1 MKLLYFDCFSGI
13 SGDMTIS
20 SLLNHGIDVEK
31 FKEELKGLSLEGYE
45 LVFGTAKKNG
55 IAANTFKVV
64 CDDNHHH
71 HRTMK
76 DIEDIINKS
85 SLNEDVK
92 SLSLKIFRN
101 LADAESKIHGLPPD
115 EVHFHEVGAVDSI
128 IDIVSTAILINMI
141 SPDRIIFS
149 SLPVGSGFVNSQ
161 HGLIPVPAPATAEL
175 LKDIPIYD
183 NGIKAELVT
192 PTGAAIARTIA
203 DEFGVLP
210 EVEISSIG
218 YGAGFKD
225 FEIPNVLRT
234 VIGTVDAKKI
244 DILKVLETNI
254 DDMSPEY
261 YQYIF
266 DELFKNGALD
276 VYLTPIIM
284 KKQRPANKLSVIC
297 TEEKSEI
304 LRKII
309 FKETSTFGIR
319 EYTVNRYPL
328 QRDFKT
334 VDTDIGRIRVK
345 VGYMDGELIKSHP
358 ESDDVKA
365 IAEKT
370 GLSIQSVLKVLH
382 DYGY

>member
-20 SLLNHGIDVEK
+20 SLLSHGIDVEK
-31 FKEELKGLSLEGYE
+31 FKEELRGLSLEGYE
-45 LVFGTAKKNG
+45 LVFGTAEKNG

-128 IDIVSTAILINMI
+128 IDIVGTAILINMI
-141 SPDRIIFS
+141 SPDKIIFS

-266 DELFKNGALD
+266 NELFKNGALD

>member
-1 MKLLYFDCFSGI
+1 M
-13 SGDMTIS
+13 
-20 SLLNHGIDVEK
+20 
-31 FKEELKGLSLEGYE
+31 
-45 LVFGTAKKNG
+45 
-55 IAANTFKVV
+55 
-64 CDDNHHH
+64 
-71 HRTMK
+71 
-76 DIEDIINKS
+76 
-85 SLNEDVK
+85 
-92 SLSLKIFRN
+92 
-101 LADAESKIHGLPPD
+101 
-115 EVHFHEVGAVDSI
+115 
-128 IDIVSTAILINMI
+128 
-141 SPDRIIFS
+141 
-149 SLPVGSGFVNSQ
+149 
-161 HGLIPVPAPATAEL
+161 
-175 LKDIPIYD
+175 
-183 NGIKAELVT
+183 T
-192 PTGAAIARTIA
+192 PTGAAITRTIV
-203 DEFGVLP
+203 DGLGVLP
-210 EVEISSIG
+210 EVQINSIG
-218 YGAGFKD
+218 YGVGSKD

>member
-20 SLLNHGIDVEK
+20 SLLSHGIDVEK
-31 FKEELKGLSLEGYE
+31 FKEELRGLSLEGYE
-45 LVFGTAKKNG
+45 LVFGTAEKNG

-128 IDIVSTAILINMI
+128 IDIVGTAILINMI
-141 SPDRIIFS
+141 SPDKIIFS